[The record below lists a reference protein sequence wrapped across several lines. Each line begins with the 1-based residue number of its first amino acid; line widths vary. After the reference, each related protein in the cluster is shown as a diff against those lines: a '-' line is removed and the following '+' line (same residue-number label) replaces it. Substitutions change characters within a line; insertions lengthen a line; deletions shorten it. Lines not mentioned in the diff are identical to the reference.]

1 MCRTS
6 LRGMRRLS
14 AHDLIDLVLDDGSW
28 SSWDTAPARDGTN
41 AAYAAELAAAAH
53 QSGVDESVLSGEARL
68 HGRRIAVLVGEFGFL
83 AGSIGRAAADRIV
96 AGIERA
102 TREGLPLVAAPVSG
116 GTRMQEGTP
125 AFVQMVR
132 ISAAVAAHRTAGL
145 PYLVYLRHPTTG
157 GVMASWGSLG
167 HVTVAEPG
175 ALVGFLGPRVFE
187 ALYDKPFP
195 SDVQTS
201 ENLYA
206 HGIIDAVLPP
216 EEIADILDR
225 ALTILMAAREG
236 VSPVADPGQ
245 EPVPDVDAWDCVTR
259 SRRPDR
265 PGVRR
270 LLRYAASDVVP
281 LNGTGQGES
290 DPGLLIALARFGE
303 APCVFLG
310 QDRRGQTTDHPMG
323 PEALREARRGMRLAS
338 ELGLPLVTVID
349 TQGAALSAAAEN
361 GGLAGEIAR
370 SLADLVTLDAPTLC
384 LMLGEGNGGGALAL
398 LPADRLV
405 AAQHAWLSPLPP
417 EGASAI
423 VHRDLDH
430 AAEMARAQQVRA
442 LDLYEEEKA
451 VIRPLCLITA
461 KPAMYVANVRED
473 GFENN
478 PHLDAVR
485 RHAATEGAPVIAV
498 CAAIEAEIA
507 DMDGEDKAVFLAD
520 MGMSEPGLDRVIHAG
535 YKLLGLQTYFTAGP
549 KEVRAWTVRRGSTAP
564 QAAGVIHTDFE
575 KGFIRAETI
584 AYADYV
590 ACKGEQ
596 GAKEAGKMRLEGK
609 DYIVQ
614 DGDVMHF
621 RFNV

>member
-1 MCRTS
+1 MA
-6 LRGMRRLS
+6 RLS
-14 AHDLIDLVLDDGSW
+14 ARDLIDLVLDEGSW
-28 SSWDTAPARDGTN
+28 SSWDTAPTRDGVSE
-41 AAYAAELAAAAH
+41 AYAAELAAAAEK
-53 QSGVDESVLSGEARL
+53 SGVDESVLTGEARM

-175 ALVGFLGPRVFE
+175 ALVGFLGPRVYE
-187 ALYDKPFP
+187 ALYDRPFP
-195 SDVQTS
+195 EGVQTS

-206 HGIIDAVLPP
+206 RGIIDAVLPP
-216 EEIADILDR
+216 EEIKEILDR
-225 ALTILMAAREG
+225 ALSILMAAREG
-236 VSPVADPGQ
+236 VAPVADPGQ
-245 EPVPDVDAWDCVTR
+245 EDVPDVDAWDCVTR

-281 LNGTGQGES
+281 LNGTGQGER
-290 DPGLLIALARFGE
+290 DAGLLIALARFGE

-310 QDRRGQTTDHPMG
+310 QDRRGQTTDHPLG

-349 TQGAALSAAAEN
+349 TQGAALSADAEN

-398 LPADRLV
+398 LPADRVV

-442 LDLYEEEKA
+442 IDL
-451 VIRPLCLITA
+451 
-461 KPAMYVANVRED
+461 
-473 GFENN
+473 
-478 PHLDAVR
+478 H
-485 RHAATEGAPVIAV
+485 
-498 CAAIEAEIA
+498 
-507 DMDGEDKAVFLAD
+507 
-520 MGMSEPGLDRVIHAG
+520 
-535 YKLLGLQTYFTAGP
+535 
-549 KEVRAWTVRRGSTAP
+549 RRGVVDRIVTEKP
-564 QAAGVIHTDFE
+564 DAADEPEEFCRRVGAVLEHELSALLASGPGSADE
-575 KGFIRAETI
+575 RARR
-584 AYADYV
+584 YV
-590 ACKGEQ
+590 
-596 GAKEAGKMRLEGK
+596 
-609 DYIVQ
+609 
-614 DGDVMHF
+614 
-621 RFNV
+621 

>member
-1 MCRTS
+1 M
-6 LRGMRRLS
+6 GRLS
-14 AHDLIDLVLDDGSW
+14 AHDLIDLVLDEGSW
-28 SSWDTAPARDGTN
+28 SSWDTPPTRGPLSE
-41 AAYAAELAAAAH
+41 AYAAELAAAAER
-53 QSGVDESVLSGEARL
+53 SGVDESVLTGEARL
-68 HGRRIAVLVGEFGFL
+68 RGRRIAALVSEFGFL
-83 AGSIGRAAADRIV
+83 AGSIGRDAADRIV

-132 ISAAVAAHRTAGL
+132 ISAAIAAHRDAGL

-175 ALVGFLGPRVFE
+175 ALVGFLGPRVYE
-187 ALYDKPFP
+187 ALYERPFP
-195 SDVQTS
+195 EGVQTA

-206 HGIIDAVLPP
+206 RGIVDAVLPP
-216 EEIADILDR
+216 DAIADILDR
-225 ALTILMAAREG
+225 ALTILMAARDG
-236 VSPVADPGQ
+236 VVTVPDPGQ
-245 EPVPDVDAWDCVTR
+245 DAVPDVDAWDCVTR
-259 SRRPDR
+259 SRRADR

-270 LLRYAASDVVP
+270 LLRYAARDVVP

-303 APCVFLG
+303 APCVLLG

-349 TQGAALSAAAEN
+349 TQGAALSADAEN

-398 LPADRLV
+398 LPADRVV

-423 VHRDLDH
+423 VHRDRDH

-442 LDLYEEEKA
+442 IDL
-451 VIRPLCLITA
+451 
-461 KPAMYVANVRED
+461 
-473 GFENN
+473 
-478 PHLDAVR
+478 H
-485 RHAATEGAPVIAV
+485 
-498 CAAIEAEIA
+498 
-507 DMDGEDKAVFLAD
+507 
-520 MGMSEPGLDRVIHAG
+520 
-535 YKLLGLQTYFTAGP
+535 
-549 KEVRAWTVRRGSTAP
+549 RRGVVDRIVAEKP
-564 QAAGVIHTDFE
+564 DAADEPEEFCRRVGAVLEHELGTLLASGPGSAAD
-575 KGFIRAETI
+575 RARR
-584 AYADYV
+584 YV
-590 ACKGEQ
+590 
-596 GAKEAGKMRLEGK
+596 
-609 DYIVQ
+609 
-614 DGDVMHF
+614 
-621 RFNV
+621 